1 LTQIAAAPALYPASW
16 RPAPL
21 KEILNR
27 QYEPPPWILE
37 DLLPSEAGLLCSGLP
52 HSGKSLN
59 WLAAGMESVIN
70 HTVWGKFRAPGVKR
84 MLYIETED
92 PQWLVEDRVRGLAHG
107 YGLNPHDLNDIGF
120 GLACTGPF
128 NLVQSQT
135 QLAKLIEGFEPDWV
149 VLSTLQGLL
158 QGRDWKE
165 QKDMGDVNAILVKLQ
180 RIVPL
185 VVLTHSPRD
194 GQRRAA
200 GSITQDANYLT
211 LMHFEKFTRNQKT
224 YVSVEGDSKMGAELE
239 FELRMDMAEIT
250 DGDRI
255 RTQIR
260 KISYEYQFSKRD
272 LVLEAL
278 VHHPTADAAAIAVMC
293 ECSERYVRDLKRELK
308 TKKDQ
313 VV

>member
-1 LTQIAAAPALYPASW
+1 MPESAVRPAALFPAAW

-52 HSGKSLN
+52 HAGKSLN
-59 WLAAGMESVIN
+59 WLAAGIESVVK
-70 HTVWGKFRAPGVKR
+70 HTVWGKFKAPKVRR

-92 PQWLVEDRVRGLAHG
+92 PRWLVEDRVRGLTQG
-107 YGLNPHDLNDIGF
+107 FGLSTHDLDDIGF

-128 NLVQSQT
+128 NLFQCQVQLT
-135 QLAKLIEGFEPDWV
+135 KLVESFEPDWV

-180 RIVPL
+180 RLVPL
-185 VVLTHSPRD
+185 VVLTHSPRE

-200 GSITQDANYLT
+200 GSVTQDANYLT

-224 YVSVEGDSKMGAELE
+224 YVSVEGDSKMGAELQ
-239 FELRMDMAEIT
+239 FELRMDMAEVT
-250 DGDRI
+250 DADRT
-255 RTQIR
+255 RTQVR
-260 KISYEYQFSKRD
+260 RISYEFQVS
-272 LVLEAL
+272 
-278 VHHPTADAAAIAVMC
+278 
-293 ECSERYVRDLKRELK
+293 KREL
-308 TKKDQ
+308 
-313 VV
+313 V